1 MTVRVLMLIMFVT
14 VAVSASAYKEMSAT
28 VISVIDGNTIDVE
41 TPSKG
46 RQRVVLAG
54 IDSPELT
61 QQFGEEAKR
70 YLEKKLL
77 QKKVTII
84 LAGKD
89 PQGNNIG
96 VVLMGDDDLRVELL
110 KEGLAWTMENNSASE
125 LEPYKTWAKTKGRG
139 LWKQANPTPPWVFRR
154 QQSMLLPKSS

>member
-1 MTVRVLMLIMFVT
+1 
-14 VAVSASAYKEMSAT
+14 
-28 VISVIDGNTIDVE
+28 
-41 TPSKG
+41 
-46 RQRVVLAG
+46 VVLAG